1 MLEELFATPI
11 TCRMIEHVIARE
23 NGEFNYKDMTDE
35 LGVSAPSIYTAFD
48 TCKKFELIV
57 ETRRIA
63 RSVLYKRNDESPL
76 IPVLKKLV
84 TEMALKKYEED
95 ALND

>member
-63 RSVLYKRNDESPL
+63 RSVLYKRNEKSQL
-76 IPVLKKLV
+76 IPILQTLLFSMKK
-84 TEMALKKYEED
+84 TRGEM
-95 ALND
+95 NG